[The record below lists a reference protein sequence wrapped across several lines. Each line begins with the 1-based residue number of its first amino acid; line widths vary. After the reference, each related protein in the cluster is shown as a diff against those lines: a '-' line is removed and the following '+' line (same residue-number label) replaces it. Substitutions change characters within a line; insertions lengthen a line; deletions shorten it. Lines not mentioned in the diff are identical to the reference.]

1 MIVEGR
7 YMQRQATDA
16 ADRRYLARAVGYLA
30 TSRTQEA
37 YALFTAGADRVARAE
52 ATGLLMDRR
61 DAEVLAHRHI
71 LSPDPRLLLKGDD
84 ELVGLVRDIYAAWA
98 EERGWGRVEYAGAV
112 HLNTGVPHVHVLV
125 GGQIGTAGARRPLH
139 LWPADYA
146 ALKRVAGEVIGEAA
160 ASGKERRR
168 TLRALGG

>member
-16 ADRRYLARAVGYLA
+16 ADRRYLARAVAYLT
-30 TSRTQEA
+30 TSRTSEH
-37 YALFTAGADRVARAE
+37 YPLFTAGADRVARATTT
-52 ATGLLMDRR
+52 ALLMDRR

-71 LSPDPRLLLKGDD
+71 LSPDPRLLMKGEV
-84 ELVGLVRDIYAAWA
+84 ELSALVRAIYAAWA
-98 EERGWGRVEYAGAV
+98 MERGWGRVEYAGAI

-125 GGQIGTAGARRPLH
+125 GGQIGTAGAGRALH

-146 ALKRVAGEVIGEAA
+146 ALKRVASAVIGAAA

>member
-1 MIVEGR
+1 
-7 YMQRQATDA
+7 MQRQATDA

-37 YALFTAGADRVARAE
+37 YALFTAGADRVARAT

-61 DAEVLAHRHI
+61 DTEVLAHRHI
-71 LSPDPRLLLKGDD
+71 LSPDPRLLLKGSND
-84 ELVGLVRDIYAAWA
+84 LVALVRSIYAAWA
-98 EERGWGRVEYAGAV
+98 AERGWGRVEYAAAI
-112 HLNTGVPHVHVLV
+112 HLNTGIPHVHVLV
-125 GGQIGTAGARRPLH
+125 GGQIGTEGAGRALH

-146 ALKRVAGEVIGEAA
+146 ALKRVAGEIVGATA

-168 TLRALGG
+168 ALRGLVT